1 MKNVRPEKYEVGTA
15 RGQKNLHYST
25 DLVLT
30 TELWNQQLYEK
41 FNLTCLILIIS
52 MVKIF

>member
-25 DLVLT
+25 DLEWT
-30 TELWNQQLYEK
+30 TELWN
-41 FNLTCLILIIS
+41 
-52 MVKIF
+52 